1 MSVEHGYQFLQEGR
15 LHVADA
21 GVLVGIA
28 DSGHTE
34 RSLRLIELR
43 RRLRADG
50 VNISAW
56 ARDNGFS
63 PKLVHQV
70 LRGGRSCN
78 FGESHRIAVK
88 LGLKDAPQHEP
99 LLEAAE

>member
-1 MSVEHGYQFLQEGR
+1 MIGFC
-15 LHVADA
+15 
-21 GVLVGIA
+21 
-28 DSGHTE
+28 DSE
-34 RSLRLIELR
+34 RTALSLRTIELR
-43 RRLRADG
+43 RRFRAEG

-56 ARDNGFS
+56 ARDHGFS

-88 LGLKDAPQHEP
+88 LGLKDAPLP
-99 LLEAAE
+99 MLEAAE

>member
-1 MSVEHGYQFLQEGR
+1 M
-15 LHVADA
+15 HVADA
-21 GVLVGIA
+21 GVLVGFYEGEQTA
-28 DSGHTE
+28 
-34 RSLRLIELR
+34 RRLRLIELR
-43 RRLRADG
+43 RRLRAEG

-78 FGESHRIAVK
+78 FGESYRIAVK
-88 LGLKDAPQHEP
+88 LGLKDAPSVEP